1 MTTIELDLHE
11 DLVTLLREAK
21 PGASLEQAALEA
33 IVLELYR
40 RRIMSSGKAAELLAM
55 RLVDF
60 IVYASRLGIPYL
72 DMTEEEWE
80 QEMRASDEL
89 LEWIQSRQSSPT
101 PVR

>member
-1 MTTIELDLHE
+1 MSTIRLDVHD

-21 PGASLEQAALEA
+21 PDTTPEGAALEA

-40 RRIMSSGKAAELLAM
+40 RRIMSSGKAAELLM
-55 RLVDF
+55 MPRVDF
-60 IVYASRLGIPYL
+60 IVYASRLGIPYI

-89 LEWIQSRQSSPT
+89 SKWIRSQRSLPT
-101 PVR
+101 PVH